1 MSNKLL
7 QRLDSPKLTN
17 LSETLTDLLAEAR
30 RQKLP
35 PLLFLMLCLNL
46 VCAPMVQAGT
56 GETFSKPQA
65 YAIALLGLVTLA
77 LSIYIFFVIF
87 QPEKF

>member
-1 MSNKLL
+1 MPNKLL
-7 QRLDSPKLTN
+7 HQIQASPWG
-17 LSETLTDLLAEAR
+17 ETASDMYQAAR

-35 PLLFLMLCLNL
+35 LPLFFLLCLNL
-46 VCAPMVQAGT
+46 ATAPMVQAAT
-56 GETFSKPQA
+56 GETLSKPQA
-65 YAIALLGLVTLA
+65 YAIALLGLVTVA